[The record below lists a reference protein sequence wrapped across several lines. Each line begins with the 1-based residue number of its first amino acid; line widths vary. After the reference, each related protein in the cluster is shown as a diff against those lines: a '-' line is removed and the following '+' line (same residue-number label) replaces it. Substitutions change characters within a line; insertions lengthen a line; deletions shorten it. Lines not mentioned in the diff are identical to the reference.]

1 MTTARFNRKG
11 GGYDITITGH
21 ADFNPGL
28 DIVCSAVSMLTYTLM
43 QCLKDAEDKGC
54 LTECKMSYQ
63 SGDVF
68 ISVMPEQF
76 YRKLL
81 ENTVDTIITG
91 FELLADKYP
100 DNVKLFHE

>member
-28 DIVCSAVSMLTYTLM
+28 DIVCSAVSVLSYTLM

-54 LTECKMSYQ
+54 LTECSINTK
-63 SGDVF
+63 SGDVY
-68 ISVMPEQF
+68 ISVKPEQF

>member
-43 QCLKDAEDKGC
+43 QCLSDAEDKGC
-54 LTECKMSYQ
+54 LTECSINTK
-63 SGDVF
+63 SGDVY
-68 ISVMPEQF
+68 ISVKPEQF

>member
-28 DIVCSAVSMLTYTLM
+28 DIVCSAVSMLSYTLM
-43 QCLKDAEDKGC
+43 QCLKDAEDNGC
-54 LTECKMSYQ
+54 LTECSINTK
-63 SGDVF
+63 SGDVY
-68 ISVMPEQF
+68 ISVKPEQF